1 MKWKLFVM
9 GVIAMGLAVLPLSA
23 AGEDLVKES
32 LATFSPATI
41 RLEFAR
47 PATLRTLPNYA
58 SLSQRYV
65 APRLRALQDSFAK
78 LGVGENDIDEVLL
91 AWRPGSSAMDL
102 DGLVA
107 GRFTARSMA
116 SRATANGITASEIGG
131 QSAYCLDATGG
142 TTCLVVLRDGLG
154 AFGTQDG
161 LSAMMD
167 IRSGTAPNLST
178 NERLTKL
185 LGEASTQ
192 APIWGVAVGEAVP
205 DWFRAWMPGQ
215 GNLQLDWSKAFQ
227 SVEALVYSVEIAG
240 AIKLDAKMDCTEDQ
254 AAESTR
260 QVFEGLRMF
269 QQMAWQSTN
278 PGKPNPFQAVEI
290 ARDGRRVSLKMTTS
304 FNELQAFPTS
314 GVGL

>member
-1 MKWKLFVM
+1 MKLKRFLM
-9 GVIAMGLAVLPLSA
+9 GAMAMGLAALPLSA

-41 RLEFAR
+41 RVEYAR

-58 SLSQRYV
+58 ALSQRYV

-78 LGVGENDIDEVLL
+78 LGVGESEIDEILL
-91 AWRPGSSAMDL
+91 GWRPGTSMMDL

-116 SRATANGITASEIGG
+116 SRATANGISASAIGG
-131 QSAYCLDATGG
+131 QPAYCLDATSG

-154 AFGTQDG
+154 VFGTQDALG
-161 LSAMMD
+161 AMLD
-167 IRSGTAPNLST
+167 TRSGNAPSLAT

-215 GNLQLDWSKAFQ
+215 GDLQLDWSKAFQ
-227 SVEALVYSVEIAG
+227 SVEALVYGVEIAE
-240 AIKLDAKMDCTEDQ
+240 AIKLEAKMDCTDDQ
-254 AAESTR
+254 SAESTR

-269 QQMAWQSTN
+269 QQMAWQNLN
-278 PGKPNPFQAVEI
+278 PGKSNPFQAVEI
-290 ARDGRRVSLKMTTS
+290 ARDSRRVSLKMTTS
-304 FNELQAFPTS
+304 FDDLQAFPAT

>member
-1 MKWKLFVM
+1 MKGKLFVM
-9 GVIAMGLAVLPLSA
+9 GALAVGLVVLPLCA
-23 AGEDLVKES
+23 AAEDLVKES
-32 LATFSPATI
+32 LTTFSPATI

-58 SLSQRYV
+58 SLSRRYV

-107 GRFTARSMA
+107 GRFTAQSLA
-116 SRATANGITASEIGG
+116 SRATANGISASEIGG
-131 QSAYCLDATGG
+131 QSAYCLGATAG

-154 AFGTQDG
+154 VFGNQDG
-161 LSAMMD
+161 LSAMLD
-167 IRSGTAPNLST
+167 IRSDIAPNLST

-205 DWFRAWMPGQ
+205 DWFHAWMPGQ

-227 SVEALVYSVEIAG
+227 SVEALAYSVEIAD
-240 AIKLDAKMDCTEDQ
+240 AVKLDAKMDCTEEQ
-254 AAESTR
+254 TAERTR

-278 PGKPNPFQAVEI
+278 PGRPNPFQGVEI
-290 ARDGRRVSLKMTTS
+290 ARDGRRVSLKMATS
-304 FNELQAFPTS
+304 FDDLQAFPATGGGS
-314 GVGL
+314 

>member
-1 MKWKLFVM
+1 MKGKLFVM
-9 GVIAMGLAVLPLSA
+9 GAIAMGLAVLPLSA

-32 LATFSPATI
+32 LATFSPVTI

-78 LGVGENDIDEVLL
+78 LGVGESEIDEILL

-116 SRATANGITASEIGG
+116 SRATANGISASEIGG
-131 QSAYCLDATGG
+131 QSAYCLGATAG

-161 LSAMMD
+161 LSAMLD
-167 IRSGTAPNLST
+167 IRSGSAPNLST

-269 QQMAWQSTN
+269 QQMAWQNTN
-278 PGKPNPFQAVEI
+278 PGKSNPFQAVEI

-304 FNELQAFPTS
+304 FDELQAFPTA